1 MADISKI
8 QIASGTYDIKDVTA
22 REGIA
27 DLQQPRKAYTNRKII
42 FIGDSYGT
50 GNNSV
55 DSTHTTSWTTLVPQY
70 LGLSNSQYYTNS
82 SDGSGFKAGLTF
94 KSQLEAVAS
103 GITDKNSITD
113 IVIVGGY
120 NDKDYS
126 VSDIETKMAEFFTYA
141 KTTFPNADMKLA
153 CVGWTKHYDNRQFIA
168 SRVIPAYTNCG
179 KYGCQYLDNTQFIL
193 HDYRLFSPDDFHP
206 SQDGQNILS
215 SYLTDALL
223 TGSCN
228 VVRGWVNVGYTM
240 GSEMTSAGISGDGF
254 LVQSQ
259 VNGTIHFWAYL
270 GYLTCNNTN
279 FGSRKELKLIQLNDA
294 LIAGTGLPIFSQY
307 QKLFYVD
314 SSNNQGYMDVSYS
327 LMYDTTAKKPNLILK
342 RQAAGNTI
350 SNVNA
355 MLTDYIYLELPA
367 LYC

>member
-8 QIASGTYDIKDVTA
+8 TIASGTYDIKDETA
-22 REGIA
+22 RNDIA
-27 DLQQPRKAYTNRKII
+27 DLQTPRKQFTNRKLI

-55 DSTHTTSWTTLVPQY
+55 DSNQTTTWVTLVPQY
-70 LGLSNSQYYTNS
+70 LGIDNSQVQAS
-82 SDGSGFKAGLTF
+82 CVDGSGFKAGLTF
-94 KSQLEAVAS
+94 KSQLETLAS
-103 GITDKNSITD
+103 GITNKNSITD
-113 IVIVGGY
+113 IIIVGGY
-120 NDKDYS
+120 NDKDYTS
-126 VSDIETKMAEFFTYA
+126 ADIDTKMAEFFTYA

-153 CVGWTKHYDNRQFIA
+153 CVGWTKHYDNRQAIA
-168 SRVIPAYTNCG
+168 SKVIPTYSKCG
-179 KYGCQYLDNTQFIL
+179 KYGCQYLTNTEFIM

-206 SQDGQNILS
+206 SQDGQNELS
-215 SYLTDALL
+215 SYLATAIS
-223 TGSCN
+223 TGSCD

-240 GSEMTSAGISGDGF
+240 GSDMTSTGISGDGF

-259 VNGTIHFWAYL
+259 VNGSIHFWAYL
-270 GYLTCNNTN
+270 GYLTCNATN
-279 FGSRKELKLIQLNDA
+279 FGNRKELILLQLNNG
-294 LIAGTGLPIFSQY
+294 LIAGVGLPIMSQY

-314 SSNNQGYMDVSYS
+314 SSNTQGYMDVSYS
-327 LMYDTTAKKPNLILK
+327 LMYDTTAKKPNLVLK